1 MYENWPA
8 NLGVVGGAF
17 TAVALCVLLHY
28 EGNLELDLDRAPVEL
43 RSFFERIQ
51 LSAQQSMNAD
61 FGGFR
66 P

>member
-1 MYENWPA
+1 
-8 NLGVVGGAF
+8 
-17 TAVALCVLLHY
+17 VLLHY